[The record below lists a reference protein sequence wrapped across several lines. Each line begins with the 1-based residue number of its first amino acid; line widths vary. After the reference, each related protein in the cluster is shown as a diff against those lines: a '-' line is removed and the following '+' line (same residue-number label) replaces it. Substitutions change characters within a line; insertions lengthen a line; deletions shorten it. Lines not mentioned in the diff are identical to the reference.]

1 VPAVPPAR
9 LLIIRH
15 GQSTWN
21 AAHRWQGT
29 ADPPLSPLGEAQARE
44 AAHALGERALGEH
57 ALGEHGLDQIVTS
70 PLRRAQRT
78 ARLIAET
85 LGLGEPQVVAD
96 LAERDVGEWTGLT
109 RREIETRWPG
119 ALDAPPHDPPGGE
132 TRQGFGERIDRVLDH
147 LLDAHAGLTTAVVAH
162 GGVIR
167 AVEVACGVGPGPIPN
182 LVAWWVTGHPG
193 APDPGPRWQLVEPDT
208 RNAAMPTAP

>member
-21 AAHRWQGT
+21 AAHRWQGA
-29 ADPPLSPLGEAQARE
+29 ADPPLSPLGEAQARQ
-44 AAHALGERALGEH
+44 AARALGEH
-57 ALGEHGLDQIVTS
+57 TLEHVVTS

-78 ARLIAET
+78 AGLIAEA
-85 LGLGEPQVVAD
+85 LGLGEPHVVAD

-109 RREIETRWPG
+109 RREIEARWPG
-119 ALDAPPHDPPGGE
+119 ALDPPHHDPPGGE
-132 TRQGFGERIDRVLDH
+132 TREGFRDRVGQVLDE
-147 LLDAHAGLTTAVVAH
+147 LLEAHAGRTAAVVAH

-167 AVEVACGVGPGPIPN
+167 AIEVACGVEPGPIPN

-193 APDPGPRWQLVEPDT
+193 APEPGPRWQLVDPDA
-208 RNAAMPTAP
+208 RNAAMPMAP